1 MANGEQTATQHWLD
15 PTVPDQLRDEL
26 ASAQAKRLDL
36 EAKRDAMN
44 ADLTSLRAHIRK
56 LQDLLGEDQLETE
69 DYERQFEQPTERDQA
84 HAPTHLDER
93 TERILNLAESV
104 LKQRRPRDMHYSDI
118 ADAVSA
124 KGGNL
129 PQHTKSRHD
138 TLIRMMNED
147 PKARFIRPH
156 RRGFYALSEDYP
168 DSENVGTRRAR
179 PSD

>member
-1 MANGEQTATQHWLD
+1 MTNGGETATQHWLD
-15 PTVPDQLRDEL
+15 PDTEGQLIDALE
-26 ASAQAKRLDL
+26 SAQAKRVKK
-36 EAKRDAMN
+36 EAERDRLN
-44 ADLTSLRAHIRK
+44 TELTSLRAYIRK
-56 LQDLLGEDQLETE
+56 LQDLLGEDPLETE
-69 DYERQFEQPTERDQA
+69 DYELLAGVSPARDQA
-84 HAPTHLDER
+84 PAPTPLDER

-147 PKARFIRPH
+147 PRARFIRPH